1 MIIIS
6 SQKAVLFAKSKYHRS
21 EDSFRESSLVKK
33 RSEKVQNELYK
44 GNNNERRIKRNHHHI
59 PWLFPPRGI
68 AVIKEEKLWGS
79 NSKKLY
85 ASPLSLSDDSQEL
98 LQGRGF
104 LVPSP
109 RKIRNQ
115 EEITQ
120 RNF

>member
-1 MIIIS
+1 MIDIS

-44 GNNNERRIKRNHHHI
+44 GNNNEKNKKEIIIISLGSLPH
-59 PWLFPPRGI
+59 GGV

-85 ASPLSLSDDSQEL
+85 APPLSLSDDSQEL

-109 RKIRNQ
+109 RKI
-115 EEITQ
+115 EIKKKW
-120 RNF
+120 